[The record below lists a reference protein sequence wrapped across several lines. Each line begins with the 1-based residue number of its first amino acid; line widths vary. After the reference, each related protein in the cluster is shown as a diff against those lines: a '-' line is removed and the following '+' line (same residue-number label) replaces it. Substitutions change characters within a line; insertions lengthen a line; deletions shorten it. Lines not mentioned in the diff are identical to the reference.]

1 MRKHL
6 FAISFRKAT
15 VSAATLAGVAAMALM
30 FATGPA
36 ATKPVG
42 EQACLQKYHAC
53 QSRCELRIPKGIGG
67 KRQGDLLVA
76 RTQRTCN
83 KQYDNCKA
91 SVPKKRAA
99 LDLD

>member
-53 QSRCELRIPKGIGG
+53 QSRCESKDS
-67 KRQGDLLVA
+67 QGDW
-76 RTQRTCN
+76 R
-83 KQYDNCKA
+83 
-91 SVPKKRAA
+91 
-99 LDLD
+99 